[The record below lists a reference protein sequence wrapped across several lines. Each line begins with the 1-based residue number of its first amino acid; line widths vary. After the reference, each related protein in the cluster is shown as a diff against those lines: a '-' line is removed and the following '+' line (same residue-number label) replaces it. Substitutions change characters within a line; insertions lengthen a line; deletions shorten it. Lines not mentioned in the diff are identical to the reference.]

1 MRKALGLSVIL
12 AALVA
17 AICFWEQWQM
27 GRIAFLSGNNLRN
40 QLTWVG
46 LFGILSLG
54 QALVIITGGI
64 DLSVGSV
71 VALVGISCAMM
82 LESGLSPLVAAPV
95 AILIAVAIGAVNGTL
110 VTQLRIQPFVVTLC
124 GLFIVRGAS
133 RLLTG
138 DASAGFGLGHEGLLW
153 FGSGAVGPLPTPFL
167 ILLLFAAIVA
177 AFLHFS
183 PVGRH
188 LFALGANEEAARFSG
203 VQTSRLTLCAYLL
216 CGFLTG
222 VGGLLFAFKVQS
234 MAPSNFG
241 SFYELYAI
249 AGAVL
254 GGCSLR
260 GGTGNVLAVLIA
272 VTLIVVLKNMVN
284 ILDIASQWEYI
295 VIGSVILFGV
305 IIDEIL
311 MRRAAGASIRATTRS
326 A

>member
-17 AICFWEQWQM
+17 AICVWQQTQE
-27 GRIAFLSGNNLRN
+27 GRIAFLSSYNLRN

-71 VALVGISCAMM
+71 VALVGITCAMI
-82 LESGLSPLVAAPV
+82 LDAGAGVFIAVPVALLVATG
-95 AILIAVAIGAVNGTL
+95 IGALNGTL
-110 VTQLRIQPFVVTLC
+110 ITKLRIQPFVVTLC
-124 GLFIVRGAS
+124 GLFVVRGVS

-138 DASAGFGLGHEGLLW
+138 DASEGFGLGHEKLLW
-153 FGSGAVGPLPTPFL
+153 FGSGAVGIIPVPFI
-167 ILLLFAAIVA
+167 ILLLFSAVVA

-203 VQTSRLTLCAYLL
+203 IRTGQLTLAAYML
-216 CGFLTG
+216 CGLLTG
-222 VGGLLFAFKVQS
+222 IAGLLFAFKVQS
-234 MAPSNFG
+234 MTPSDFG

-260 GGTGNVLAVLIA
+260 GGTGNVLAVIIA
-272 VTLIVVLKNMVN
+272 VTLIVVIKNMVN
-284 ILDIASQWEYI
+284 LLAIASQWEYI
-295 VIGSVILFGV
+295 VIGSVILSGV
-305 IIDEIL
+305 VIDEL
-311 MRRAAGASIRATTRS
+311 FTRRQARVAAGAH
-326 A
+326 